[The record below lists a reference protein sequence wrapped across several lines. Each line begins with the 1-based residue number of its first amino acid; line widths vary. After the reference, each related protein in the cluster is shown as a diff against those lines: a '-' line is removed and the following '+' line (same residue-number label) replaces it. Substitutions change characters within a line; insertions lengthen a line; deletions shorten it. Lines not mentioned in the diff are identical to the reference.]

1 MKPPF
6 EFKVMR
12 VRECAAANCLID
24 TPQSSYEYWTSNIP
38 QAGWFDPAKEA
49 FVVLV
54 LNSRRRIIGHNL
66 VALGSLDTITVHPRE
81 VFRPAIVAAGS
92 AIILMHNHPSG
103 DPTPSE
109 ADTRVTRDLL
119 RAGQLLKIEVLDHVI
134 VGQRIQPE
142 SRPYVSMR
150 ELGYCAV

>member
-1 MKPPF
+1 VKPPF

-54 LNSRRRIIGHNL
+54 LNTRRRIIGHNL
-66 VALGSLDTITVHPRE
+66 VALGSLDSIAVHARE
-81 VFRPAIVAAGS
+81 VFRPIIVAAGS
-92 AIILMHNHPSG
+92 AAIMMHNLCAEEHKLCYVKRRLMCSHA
-103 DPTPSE
+103 PT
-109 ADTRVTRDLL
+109 ALL
-119 RAGQLLKIEVLDHVI
+119 
-134 VGQRIQPE
+134 
-142 SRPYVSMR
+142 SRWFR
-150 ELGYCAV
+150 ERKERYAAY